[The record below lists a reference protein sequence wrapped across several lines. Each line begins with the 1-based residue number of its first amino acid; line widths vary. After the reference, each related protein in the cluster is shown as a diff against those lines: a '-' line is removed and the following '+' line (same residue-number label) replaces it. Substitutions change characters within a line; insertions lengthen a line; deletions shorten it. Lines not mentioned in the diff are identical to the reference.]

1 MFTMVKYEFRIDS
14 PNQQYIQI
22 TAHFATNDPQTI
34 LHIPSWRPGRYELG
48 NFAKNVKKL
57 VVYDDTNKR
66 IEAQKINKD
75 TWQIDTQLTASIRVE
90 YSYYAAELNAGST
103 FLSNQ
108 QLYVNPVNCC
118 VFTDETMHLPTQLSL
133 FIPQHWEIAGAM
145 HQENNMLHADNFDH
159 LADSP
164 FICSPS
170 LQHDTYTVNETTFH
184 LWFNGEVKP
193 DWPRLKFDFHAFTS
207 KQIEKYSE
215 FPVENYHFLFQI
227 LPIKAYHGVEHSA
240 STVIAF
246 GPSYEVF
253 KQLYSELLGVSSH
266 ELYHTWNVK
275 AIRPI
280 ELFPYNFTTENYS
293 QLGYISEGITTY
305 MGDLFL
311 LKSGVFTLENYLHE
325 FNKQLQ
331 KHFDNPARFNY
342 SVADSSFDTW
352 LDGYAP
358 GAPGRKVSIYTE
370 GCLLAFVT
378 DVLLL
383 KATNNAYG
391 LDAVMKHLY
400 FNVALKGKG
409 ISEKEYQDTLENIG
423 GISFQHLFDEYIH
436 GTKPYESILIDALD
450 ALGLELKH
458 QPAASYAAK
467 KLGIKT
473 MHNGNHLAITAIY
486 HGSPA
491 ELAGLCL
498 NDEIIAVNAMQC
510 RGDLDKWLE
519 YFDDDTK
526 KLTIIRMGQLL
537 EVTLPEVNRYFFL
550 EYHVVPVEQPI
561 SSQQKRL
568 EAWKR

>member
-1 MFTMVKYEFRIDS
+1 MVKYEFRIDS

-22 TAHFATNDPQTI
+22 NAHFITDKAQTT

-48 NFAKNVKKL
+48 NFAKNIKKL
-57 VVYDDTNKR
+57 TVYDGTNKR
-66 IEAQKINKD
+66 IAAQKINKD
-75 TWQIDTQLTASIRVE
+75 TWQIDTQLTANIRVE

-103 FLSNQ
+103 FLSSQ

-118 VFTDETMHLPTQLSL
+118 VFTDETAHSPLQLTL
-133 FIPQHWEIAGAM
+133 FIPQHWEIAGAL
-145 HQENNMLHADNFDH
+145 QQANNTTLYADNFDH

-170 LQHDTYTVNETTFH
+170 LQHGTYTVNETTFH

-193 DWPRLKFDFHAFTS
+193 DWHRLKTDFHAFTS

-215 FPVENYHFLFQI
+215 FPVENYHFLIQI

-240 STVIAF
+240 STVITL
-246 GPSYEVF
+246 GPSYDVF
-253 KQLYSELLGVSSH
+253 THLYSELLGISSH

-280 ELFPYNFTTENYS
+280 ELFPYDFTTENYS

-311 LKSGVFTLENYLHE
+311 LKSGVFTLQGYLHE

-378 DVLLL
+378 DVMLL
-383 KATNNAYG
+383 KATNNTYG
-391 LDAVMKHLY
+391 LDAVMKYLY
-400 FNVALKGKG
+400 FNFALKGKG
-409 ISEKEYQDTLENIG
+409 VSEKDYQDALENIG
-423 GISFQHLFDEYIH
+423 GISFQSFFEDYIH
-436 GTKPYESILIDALD
+436 GTKPYESILIDACD

-458 QPAASYAAK
+458 QPATSYAAK

-473 MHNGNHLAITAIY
+473 IQAGNHAVITAIY

-491 ELAGLCL
+491 ELAGLSL
-498 NDEIIAVNAMQC
+498 NDEIIAVNTMQC
-510 RGDLDKWLE
+510 HGDLDKWLE

-526 KLTIIRMGQLL
+526 KLTIIRAGKLL
-537 EVTLPEVNRYFFL
+537 ELTLPEVNRYFFL
-550 EYHVVPVEQPI
+550 EYHVTPLEQTI
-561 SSQQKRL
+561 HSQQRRL
-568 EAWKR
+568 EAWKS